1 MKKSCSIL
9 ILVILGIGLSLQS
22 CHNKANNNK
31 ANVKLENKA
40 DSVNYAWGVYWGDSY
55 KSALSE
61 LPEVDYDVFLD
72 NFKNYM
78 FSKGKYMSL
87 EDAEK
92 VMSEFFPKYND
103 MVKDETGQ
111 TKLTPGVDYDK
122 KDISAAMGTFSAD
135 NAQNGF
141 ADMPCGFDKDMF
153 YYGVEASLKGK
164 KVAMDPTVASSIID
178 AYSEEVRAAQMAS
191 EAELEAAAKD
201 NNAEYLANNK
211 TKEGMITTE
220 SGLQYRVIR
229 QGRGDKPK
237 ANSTVKVHYTGT
249 LTDGTKFDSSYD
261 RGKPAEF
268 PVNGVIPGWQE
279 GLQLMPV
286 GSKYEFVIPPE
297 LGYGSR
303 DLGSI
308 PPNSILLFEVELL
321 GIVK

>member
-164 KVAMDPTVASSIID
+164 KVALDPTEASSIID

>member
-1 MKKSCSIL
+1 
-9 ILVILGIGLSLQS
+9 
-22 CHNKANNNK
+22 
-31 ANVKLENKA
+31 
-40 DSVNYAWGVYWGDSY
+40 
-55 KSALSE
+55 
-61 LPEVDYDVFLD
+61 
-72 NFKNYM
+72 
-78 FSKGKYMSL
+78 
-87 EDAEK
+87 
-92 VMSEFFPKYND
+92 
-103 MVKDETGQ
+103 
-111 TKLTPGVDYDK
+111 
-122 KDISAAMGTFSAD
+122 MGTFSAD

-164 KVAMDPTVASSIID
+164 KVALDPTEASSIID

>member
-31 ANVKLENKA
+31 VKLENKA

-164 KVAMDPTVASSIID
+164 KVALDPTEASSIID
-178 AYSEEVRAAQMAS
+178 AYSEEVRAAQMAA

-201 NNAEYLANNK
+201 NNSEYLANNK

>member
-164 KVAMDPTVASSIID
+164 KVALDPTEASSIID
-178 AYSEEVRAAQMAS
+178 AYSEEVRAAQMAA
-191 EAELEAAAKD
+191 EAD

-268 PVNGVIPGWQE
+268 PVNEVIPGWQE

>member
-1 MKKSCSIL
+1 MKKLCSIL

-22 CHNKANNNK
+22 CNKNK
-31 ANVKLENKA
+31 SNVKLENKA
-40 DSVNYAWGVYWGDSY
+40 DSVNYAWGVYWGESY
-55 KSALSE
+55 KSELSK
-61 LPEVDYDVFLD
+61 LPEIDYNVLLK
-72 NFKNYM
+72 NFKNYL
-78 FSKGKYMSL
+78 FSDGEYMSL
-87 EDAEK
+87 QDAEN

-111 TKLTPGVDYDK
+111 TKMTPGVDYDK
-122 KDISAAMGTFSAD
+122 NDISAAMGTFSAD
-135 NAQNGF
+135 NVKNGF
-141 ADMPCGFDKDMF
+141 ADMPCGFNKDMF
-153 YYGVEASLKGK
+153 YYGFEASLKGTK
-164 KVAMDPTVASSIID
+164 AALDPTKASSIID
-178 AYSEEVRAAQMAS
+178 AYSEEVRAAQMTA
-191 EAELEAAAKD
+191 EAEVKD
-201 NNAEYLANNK
+201 NNEEYLANNK

-229 QGRGDKPK
+229 QGSGAKPT
-237 ANSTVKVHYTGT
+237 AESTVKVHYTGT

-261 RGKPAEF
+261 RGTPAEF
-268 PVNGVIPGWQE
+268 PVNGVIRGWQE

>member
-31 ANVKLENKA
+31 NVKLENKA

-164 KVAMDPTVASSIID
+164 KAALDPTEASSIID
-178 AYSEEVRAAQMAS
+178 AYSEEVRAAQMAA

>member
-1 MKKSCSIL
+1 MKKCSIL

-22 CHNKANNNK
+22 CNKNK
-31 ANVKLENKA
+31 SNVKLENKA

-55 KSALSE
+55 KSELSK
-61 LPEVDYDVFLD
+61 LPEIDYDVLLD

-78 FSKGKYMSL
+78 SSEGKYMSL

-92 VMSEFFPKYND
+92 VMAEFFPKYNE

-111 TKLTPGVDYDK
+111 TKMTPGVDYDK
-122 KDISAAMGTFSAD
+122 HDISAAMGTFSAD
-135 NAQNGF
+135 NVKNGF

-153 YYGVEASLKGK
+153 YYGFEASLKGK
-164 KVAMDPTVASSIID
+164 KPALDPTKASSIID
-178 AYSEEVRAAQMAS
+178 AYSEEVRAAQMA
-191 EAELEAAAKD
+191 EANAQMAAANDK
-201 NNAEYLANNK
+201 NAEYLANNK
-211 TKEGMITTE
+211 TKEGMITTD
-220 SGLQYRVIR
+220 SGLQYRIIR
-229 QGRGDKPK
+229 QGSGVKPT
-237 ANSTVKVHYTGT
+237 AESTVKVHYTGT

-268 PVNGVIPGWQE
+268 PVNGVIAGWQE

>member
-164 KVAMDPTVASSIID
+164 KAALDPTEASSIID
-178 AYSEEVRAAQMAS
+178 AYSEEVRVAQMAS
-191 EAELEAAAKD
+191 EAELEAAAKE

>member
-164 KVAMDPTVASSIID
+164 KVALDPTEASSIID
-178 AYSEEVRAAQMAS
+178 AYSEEVRAAQM
-191 EAELEAAAKD
+191 AAAKD

>member
-164 KVAMDPTVASSIID
+164 KVALDPTEASSIID

-308 PPNSILLFEVELL
+308 PSNSILLFEVELL